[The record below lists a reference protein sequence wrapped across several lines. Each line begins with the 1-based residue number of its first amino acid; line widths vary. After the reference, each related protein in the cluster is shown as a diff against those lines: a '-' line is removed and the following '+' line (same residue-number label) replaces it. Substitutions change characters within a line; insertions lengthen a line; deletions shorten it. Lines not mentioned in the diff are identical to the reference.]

1 MRNECKYV
9 IWGRLWR
16 PGFKRFRRFCLPLA
30 GGFKGYG
37 IAFGD
42 EYKDGVTGFPFPP
55 PTVILNEVKDLG
67 TRR

>member
-1 MRNECKYV
+1 ML
-9 IWGRLWR
+9 WGRLWR
-16 PGFKRFRRFCLPLA
+16 PGFK
-30 GGFKGYG
+30 GFKGYG

-55 PTVILNEVKDLG
+55 PTVILSEMKDLG